1 MSDEYDDLIAAKP
14 AQDAN
19 EYDVALQL
27 NQDQQRT
34 QLRSSIAG
42 AVKVNPDQYAQAK
55 TLSAQTGIPAE
66 VVHRNLPEVA
76 DTAEDQ

>member
-1 MSDEYDDLIAAKP
+1 M
-14 AQDAN
+14 
-19 EYDVALQL
+19 QL

-55 TLSAQTGIPAE
+55 TLSAQTGMPAE

-76 DTAEDQ
+76 DTQKINDYDSLLAGLPGAATAYARP